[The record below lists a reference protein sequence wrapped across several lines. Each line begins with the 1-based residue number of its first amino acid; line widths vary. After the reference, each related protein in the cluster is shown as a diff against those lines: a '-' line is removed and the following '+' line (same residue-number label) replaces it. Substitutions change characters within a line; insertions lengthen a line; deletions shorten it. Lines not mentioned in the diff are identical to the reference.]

1 MLASF
6 NLGKMEDFNQ
16 HFSSCKGW
24 IFREKLHPCRP
35 NPDAH
40 DVVGTI
46 DSVRGLS
53 TTGWFPSA
61 AAVSTHCL
69 EDDFSVL
76 AVTADV
82 VVLPE
87 VQSVIIDSFLGVGK
101 GEVSILVGLRG
112 FHNGDG
118 MPMYALYMC
127 ELYVSASLQV
137 NTTSPPEH
145 FDILNKCCHFC
156 FSRSWR

>member
-1 MLASF
+1 MSSVASF

-24 IFREKLHPCRP
+24 ISREKLHSCRP

-53 TTGWFPSA
+53 TTGWFPWIDG
-61 AAVSTHCL
+61 VSTHRL

-87 VQSVIIDSFLGVGK
+87 VQSVIIDSLLGVGK
-101 GEVSILVGLRG
+101 GEVSRILVGIERC
-112 FHNGDG
+112 FINGDG
-118 MPMYALYMC
+118 MPMYALQIVLVVRFC
-127 ELYVSASLQV
+127 IF
-137 NTTSPPEH
+137 TSEH
-145 FDILNKCCHFC
+145 Y
-156 FSRSWR
+156 

>member
-1 MLASF
+1 M
-6 NLGKMEDFNQ
+6 
-16 HFSSCKGW
+16 
-24 IFREKLHPCRP
+24 
-35 NPDAH
+35 
-40 DVVGTI
+40 VGTI
-46 DSVRGLS
+46 DSSVRGLS
-53 TTGWFPSA
+53 TTGWFPSVD
-61 AAVSTHCL
+61 AVSTHCL
-69 EDDFSVL
+69 EDFSVL

-82 VVLPE
+82 VWLPE
-87 VQSVIIDSFLGVGK
+87 VQSVIIDSLLGVGK

-118 MPMYALYMC
+118 MPMCALFLC
-127 ELYVSASLQV
+127 ELCVSASLQV

>member
-1 MLASF
+1 M
-6 NLGKMEDFNQ
+6 
-16 HFSSCKGW
+16 
-24 IFREKLHPCRP
+24 
-35 NPDAH
+35 
-40 DVVGTI
+40 VGTI

-61 AAVSTHCL
+61 AAVSTHRL

-82 VVLPE
+82 VWLPE
-87 VQSVIIDSFLGVGK
+87 VQSVIIDSLLGVGK

-118 MPMYALYMC
+118 MPMYAIYMS
-127 ELYVSASLQV
+127 V
-137 NTTSPPEH
+137 
-145 FDILNKCCHFC
+145 
-156 FSRSWR
+156 